1 MSRAETAEFKF
12 TAISKDNGKLGELK
26 RFARSR
32 FDAWKKLEKEKGN
45 SWDIKWA

>member
-12 TAISKDNGKLGELK
+12 TAISKENGKLAQLT
-26 RFARSR
+26 RFAKSR

-45 SWDIKWA
+45 VWDIKWA